1 MLGQGELNG
10 VPGPLGR
17 CGWVITQRELDAQCR
32 AVRARSLDRNKLL
45 IGGCQKNLPRGRWHM
60 LELNQVNWEPPIVAG
75 LEGANLP
82 SAIAGLRLAHTWRKS
97 FVQRRPFVGGSPAG
111 IDWPRFKDRMN
122 DLTTVHG

>member
-111 IDWPRFKDRMN
+111 IDWPRFKDR
-122 DLTTVHG
+122 